1 MRFFWLGIMNDAVGR
16 WRPSWRHPR
25 EMRSTHDDVE
35 SERELELVLADELDE
50 GVGDELRLGL
60 LGGGRVATHRP
71 SESLGGLLGGAA
83 AGDQRSA
90 GHLERRHGGHV
101 CPGVCADPVWWRE
114 LSRRGAYLA
123 VPGRQ
128 SSPSGKESISK
139 ESKIGFFG
147 QSEAGSGSTGDP
159 TQTVVFLSQLFEE
172 NPVRMELATSHHER
186 RERGERE

>member
-1 MRFFWLGIMNDAVGR
+1 MLGLRPPTGMDPRMRFFWLGIMNDAVGR

-123 VPGRQ
+123 VPGPIEPEWKRVDIERKQ
-128 SSPSGKESISK
+128 DRIFRPIRSRLGIVQEIQLKPSFS
-139 ESKIGFFG
+139 
-147 QSEAGSGSTGDP
+147 
-159 TQTVVFLSQLFEE
+159 
-172 NPVRMELATSHHER
+172 
-186 RERGERE
+186 